1 MARKS
6 SGSKPALQAGGATCK
21 RAASQA
27 LPPPAAPQRLGPT
40 GLQLRNEISF
50 DEIDDNYDDE
60 HYTVCIGQVIVQTG

>member
-6 SGSKPALQAGGATCK
+6 SGSKPPIQAGGATRK

-27 LPPPAAPQRLGPT
+27 LPPPATPQRLGPT

-50 DEIDDNYDDE
+50 NEIDDNYDDE
-60 HYTVCIGQVIVQTG
+60 DYALYI